1 MKILS
6 IDVGMKHL
14 AYCLIEIKGNTFTI
28 DKWDVINLCRE
39 ENKKICM
46 GKTKSNKPCD
56 KLAKFFKCETNN
68 DVQKCEYYCKTHF
81 KKRKYLIPPTSFK
94 EKNIKKLKL
103 KALKQLVETHKITID
118 KKKPLKVD
126 YLSHILSH
134 IDENYFNFVETYN
147 ANSFNLITYGRTL
160 KERFTKLLKNIELD
174 CVLVE
179 NQIGPL
185 ALRMKTLQ
193 GMIMQHFIERNC
205 LIIEEISPM
214 NKLKNYIN
222 TKTTYNERKK
232 LGIEITL
239 KKLNE
244 IPEIATWKPHFA
256 KHKKKD
262 DLADSFLQVLWYIEN
277 SKLLKI

>member
-14 AYCLIEIKGNTFTI
+14 AYCLIDIEDDKFTI
-28 DKWDVINLCRE
+28 EKWDVINLCRE

-46 GKTKSNKPCD
+46 GKTKTHKPCD
-56 KLAKFFKCETNN
+56 KLAKFFKN
-68 DVQKCEYYCKTHF
+68 DGNKCEYYCKTHG
-81 KKRKYLIPPTSFK
+81 KNHKYLIPPTSFK
-94 EKNIKKLKL
+94 EKNIKKLKMKDL
-103 KALKQLVETHKITID
+103 KKLAESLKITIG

-134 IDENYFNFVETYN
+134 IEEKYFNFVETYN

-160 KERFTKLLKNIELD
+160 KERFAKLLKNIEID

-179 NQIGPL
+179 NQIGTL

-205 LIIEEISPM
+205 KIIEEISPM

-222 TKTTYNERKK
+222 KKKTTYNERKK

-239 KKLNE
+239 KKLDKTKE
-244 IPEIATWKPHFA
+244 ISTWKDHFS

-262 DLADSFLQVLWYIEN
+262 DLADSFLQGLWYIEN
-277 SKLLKI
+277 TKILKL